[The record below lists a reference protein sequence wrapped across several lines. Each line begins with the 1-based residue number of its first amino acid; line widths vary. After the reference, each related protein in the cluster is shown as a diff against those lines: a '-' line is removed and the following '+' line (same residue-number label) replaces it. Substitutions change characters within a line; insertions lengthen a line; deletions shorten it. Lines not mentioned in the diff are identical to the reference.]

1 MPDGGASLL
10 VGSKADMPPVSA
22 GEDVMPTEGPVEG
35 DEAQAQLE
43 AFRDFRNAASDEE
56 GLLALKDLIA
66 MLK

>member
-1 MPDGGASLL
+1 MPGGGASLL
-10 VGSKADMPPVSA
+10 VGSKGDMPPVSA
-22 GEDVMPTEGPVEG
+22 DEDVMPLDSPMEG
-35 DEAQAQLE
+35 DEAEAQLA